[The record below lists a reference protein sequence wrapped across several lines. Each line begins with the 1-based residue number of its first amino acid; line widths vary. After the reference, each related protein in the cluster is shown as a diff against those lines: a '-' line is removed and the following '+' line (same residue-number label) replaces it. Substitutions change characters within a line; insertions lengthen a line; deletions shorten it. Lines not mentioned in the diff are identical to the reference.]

1 MLTHVHHL
9 RIIKKGEAP
18 ISCELLLR
26 FKGKVKLTELT
37 VESSAAAVELFAGE
51 MSEYCGS
58 ARAKDVVVANEDGVE
73 PVGSNAADG
82 NVHVDG
88 GAATAVVGKRKRAQ
102 FAVVSDWA
110 ASCYRLKLLKLAP
123 LGTFLC
129 CCCSLSRSLA
139 LSRSRSHACT
149 LVYCIFSC
157 SRTHARTLT
166 LITGRCTVWRI
177 SAVVTETTMGPTVSG
192 IDLQAVR
199 ERLSGRTTPLTLFA
213 CSPLYPTGLP

>member
-1 MLTHVHHL
+1 MLTHAHHL

-18 ISCELLLR
+18 SSCELLLR

-149 LVYCIFSC
+149 LVYIH
-157 SRTHARTLT
+157 SRILYLQLLTHARALAHFNHRPVYCVAH
-166 LITGRCTVWRI
+166 LSSGDRDNDGANSIWHRFAGCT
-177 SAVVTETTMGPTVSG
+177 
-192 IDLQAVR
+192 
-199 ERLSGRTTPLTLFA
+199 RTFIW
-213 CSPLYPTGLP
+213 